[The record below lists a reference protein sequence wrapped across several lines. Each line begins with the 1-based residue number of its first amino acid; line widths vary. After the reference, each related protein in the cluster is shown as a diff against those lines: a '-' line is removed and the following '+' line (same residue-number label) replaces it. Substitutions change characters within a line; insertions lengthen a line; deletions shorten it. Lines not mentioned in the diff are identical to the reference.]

1 MPYAGSLAVACGDLV
16 PWRTGLVAPGHVE
29 SSQTRDR
36 SWKLCPCIGGQILI
50 HCTTR
55 EVLIMF
61 YSDLLH
67 SNKSLTLLS
76 SYSANPWIKCPIYCI
91 ALRACLTPMDCSL
104 PSSSVHGIFQASILE
119 WVAISS
125 SGGSSRPRDQICV
138 SYISCIGRQIT
149 TELVGLPIY

>member
-16 PWRTGLVAPGHVE
+16 PWRTGLVAPGHME

-76 SYSANPWIKCPIYCI
+76 SYSANPWIKCRIYCI

-104 PSSSVHGIFQASILE
+104 PSSSVHGIFQARILE
-119 WVAISS
+119 WVAISCS
-125 SGGSSRPRDQICV
+125 RGSSCPRDQTWV
-138 SYISCIGRQIT
+138 PCIASSEPPGHC
-149 TELVGLPIY
+149 

>member
-1 MPYAGSLAVACGDLV
+1 MACGDLV

-104 PSSSVHGIFQASILE
+104 PSSSVHGIFQARILE
-119 WVAISS
+119 WVGMPPSR
-125 SGGSSRPRDQICV
+125 GSSRPRD
-138 SYISCIGRQIT
+138 
-149 TELVGLPIY
+149 